1 METKPLCPHLHV
13 WRQIYAVLEE
23 AFRQAG
29 VAGMPPPPPVFNMQ
43 SWALSTDAH
52 KRQRWAATRAWA
64 EQYGFKQLIAQ
75 LSDNDF
81 YDGE

>member
-1 METKPLCPHLHV
+1 METKPLCPQLLV
-13 WRQIYAVLEE
+13 WRQIYVVLEE

-43 SWALSTDAH
+43 NWAMSTFAH
-52 KRQRWAATRAWA
+52 KQQRWAETRAWA
-64 EQYGFKQLIAQ
+64 EQYGFKHLIAQ

-81 YDGE
+81 YDGD